1 MTRTIALPVGSVER
15 FKHRIYF
22 AGDGLDCLGSLTTWR
37 RSLTFDCVFLLE
49 ALDWATP
56 NASVVV
62 FSLQIESPEEVRAM
76 SAKPER
82 KLAPPAAEDAPYP
95 KPARAWYVLGLLT
108 LVYVFS
114 FLDRTILNLLVGSV
128 RRDLHITD
136 TQVSLLMGFSFA
148 VFYTFFGL
156 PIGRMADSN
165 SRRQLI
171 AGGLA
176 TWSLFSAG
184 CGLAKNFG
192 QMLLLRMGVGVGE
205 AALSPSAYSL
215 LTDYFPPQRRATAMS
230 IYGMGIYIGAGVA
243 SVLGGFVTGWANGR
257 AGWTIPLLGD
267 VRSWQIVFF
276 AVGLPGVLLAL
287 LMYTFAEPVRRGGR
301 TQAKSVPF
309 REVLAYVKDNRKTF
323 LCHNLGIAFLALAAY
338 GAAAWIPTFFIRHH
352 HWTAAE
358 AGKSYGIIA
367 ALAGSLGIVSG
378 GWFADR
384 LAARG
389 HADAYL
395 RVAMMAMVAAV
406 PAGIAYL
413 LVPNPHLAIALLAPV
428 IFLTAVPLG
437 VAPAALMQVTPSQM
451 RGQVS
456 AVYLFTINLIGL
468 GAGPTAVAIVTDHVF
483 RDDSLVGSSILIVA
497 TTANIL
503 SALILWSGLRSY
515 VRSQDRLTQWVA
527 ALPV

>member
-1 MTRTIALPVGSVER
+1 MTAKNEKM
-15 FKHRIYF
+15 F
-22 AGDGLDCLGSLTTWR
+22 
-37 RSLTFDCVFLLE
+37 
-49 ALDWATP
+49 TP
-56 NASVVV
+56 QS
-62 FSLQIESPEEVRAM
+62 SEE
-76 SAKPER
+76 
-82 KLAPPAAEDAPYP
+82 APYP

-114 FLDRTILNLLVGSV
+114 LLDRTILTLLVGPI

-148 VFYTFFGL
+148 VFYTFFGIPL
-156 PIGRMADSN
+156 GRMADSH

-205 AALSPSAYSL
+205 ATLSPAAYSL
-215 LTDYFPPQRRATAMS
+215 LTDYFPPKRRATAMS
-230 IYGMGIYIGAGVA
+230 IYGMGIFIGIGVA

-276 AVGLPGVLLAL
+276 AVGLPGVLVAL
-287 LMYTFAEPVRRGGR
+287 LMYTFAEPVRRGSR

-309 REVLAYVKDNRKTF
+309 REVINYVKSNRKTF
-323 LCHNLGIAFLALAAY
+323 LCHNLGIAFLALAGY
-338 GAAAWIPTFFIRHH
+338 GHLSWNPTFFIRHH

-358 AGKSYGIIA
+358 AGKEIGIVA

-378 GWFADR
+378 GWLADR

-389 HADAYL
+389 YTDAYL
-395 RVAMMAMVAAV
+395 RVAMMAVVAAV
-406 PAGIAYL
+406 PASIAYV
-413 LVPNPHLAIALLAPV
+413 LVSDSHLAIVLLAPV
-428 IFLTAVPLG
+428 VFLEAVPFG

-468 GAGPTAVAIVTDHVF
+468 GAGPTSVALVTDHVF
-483 RDDSLVGSSILIVA
+483 RNDNLVGSSMLVVA
-497 TTANIL
+497 VTADIL
-503 SALILWSGLRSY
+503 SALILWNSLKSY
-515 VRSQDRLTQWVA
+515 VRSQESLKKWTT
-527 ALPV
+527 ALPA

>member
-1 MTRTIALPVGSVER
+1 
-15 FKHRIYF
+15 
-22 AGDGLDCLGSLTTWR
+22 
-37 RSLTFDCVFLLE
+37 
-49 ALDWATP
+49 
-56 NASVVV
+56 
-62 FSLQIESPEEVRAM
+62 
-76 SAKPER
+76 
-82 KLAPPAAEDAPYP
+82 
-95 KPARAWYVLGLLT
+95 LLT

-114 FLDRTILNLLVGSV
+114 FLDRTILSLLVGPI
-128 RRDLHITD
+128 RRDLSITD

-156 PIGRMADSN
+156 PIARMADAH

-171 AGGLA
+171 AGGIA

-184 CGLAKNFG
+184 CGLARNFG

-205 AALSPSAYSL
+205 AALSPAAYSL
-215 LTDYFPPQRRATAMS
+215 LTDYFPPTRRAMAMS
-230 IYGMGIYIGAGVA
+230 IYSMGIYLGSGVA
-243 SVLGGFVTGWANGR
+243 SVLGGFVIGWTKGR

-276 AVGLPGVLLAL
+276 AVGLPGLLLAL

-301 TQAKSVPF
+301 TQAKSVPL
-309 REVLAYVKDNRKTF
+309 REVFAYVKDNRKMY
-323 LCHNLGIAFLALAAY
+323 LCHHLGIAFLTLGGY
-338 GAAAWIPTFFIRHH
+338 GDIAWIPTFFVRHY

-358 AGKSYGIIA
+358 AGKGFGIVMAI
-367 ALAGSLGIVSG
+367 AGSLGIVSG

-395 RVAMMAMVAAV
+395 RVAMMAAAAAV
-406 PAGIAYL
+406 PCSIAYL
-413 LVPNPHLAIALLAPV
+413 VVPNSHLAIVLLAPLLYLHA
-428 IFLTAVPLG
+428 IPFG

-468 GAGPTAVAIVTDHVF
+468 GAGPTAVALVTDHVF
-483 RDDSLVGSSILIVA
+483 HNDNLVGQSLLVVG
-497 TTANIL
+497 TTATIL
-503 SALILWSGLRSY
+503 STLILWSGLKSY
-515 VRSQDRLTQWVA
+515 VRGQDRLDKWVA

>member
-1 MTRTIALPVGSVER
+1 
-15 FKHRIYF
+15 
-22 AGDGLDCLGSLTTWR
+22 
-37 RSLTFDCVFLLE
+37 
-49 ALDWATP
+49 
-56 NASVVV
+56 
-62 FSLQIESPEEVRAM
+62 M

-82 KLAPPAAEDAPYP
+82 KLTSQEVEEAPYP

-108 LVYVFS
+108 LVYLFS
-114 FLDRTILNLLVGSV
+114 FLDRTALNLLVGPI

-136 TQVSLLMGFSFA
+136 TQMSLLMGFSFA
-148 VFYTFFGL
+148 VFYSFFGL
-156 PIGRMADSN
+156 PIGRMADSH

-176 TWSLFSAG
+176 TWSLFTAG

-205 AALSPSAYSL
+205 AALAPSAYSL
-215 LTDYFPPQRRATAMS
+215 LTDYFPPKRRATAMS

-287 LMYTFAEPVRRGGR
+287 FMYTFAEPARRGGH
-301 TQAKSVPF
+301 TQSKGIPF
-309 REVLAYVKDNRKTF
+309 RDVLAYVKNNQKTF
-323 LCHNLGIAFLALAAY
+323 LCLNLGIAFLALGAY
-338 GAAAWIPTFFIRHH
+338 GSLAWIPTFFIRHH

-358 AGKSYGIIA
+358 AGKNFGIVI

-389 HADAYL
+389 HPDAYL
-395 RVAMMAMVAAV
+395 RVAMMASVAAL
-406 PAGIAYL
+406 PTGIAYL
-413 LVPNPHLAIALLAPV
+413 LVPDSHFAIVLVAPPV
-428 IFLTAVPLG
+428 FLHAVPIGL
-437 VAPAALMQVTPSQM
+437 APAALMQVTPSQM

-456 AVYLFTINLIGL
+456 AVYQFTINLIGL
-468 GAGPTAVAIVTDHVF
+468 GAGPTAVALVTDHLLHN
-483 RDDSLVGSSILIVA
+483 DTLVGTSILLVA

-503 SALILWSGLRSY
+503 SALILWNSLKSY
-515 VRSQDRLTQWVA
+515 VRSRDRLKQRVA